1 MRKPLRL
8 LAVTTAACVPGLIL
22 GGCVL
27 TVTPESATEAEPV
40 SAPSSPPATDIWLAA
55 GDGDIQTLEAH
66 KRVGT
71 DLDILQADIGITPL
85 MVTIVA
91 DQLEAARWLIANGA
105 NANAVMRDGGNALH
119 GAAFVGNAAGAKLL
133 LESGVDT
140 EALNN
145 DGLSV
150 WDILA
155 LDWPTTEYIGQML
168 ELDLVEAEVE
178 TGRAAIAELLET
190 EANDAGAATG
200 AGDAG
205 GLFATAISGGVATT
219 LRRR

>member
-1 MRKPLRL
+1 MRKPLQL
-8 LAVTTAACVPGLIL
+8 LAVTLVACVPGLTL

-40 SAPSSPPATDIWLAA
+40 SAPSPPPATDIWLAA
-55 GDGDIQTLEAH
+55 GDGDIRTLEAH

-168 ELDLVEAEVE
+168 ELGLVEAEVE

-190 EANDAGAATG
+190 EANDAGAATD

-205 GLFATAISGGVATT
+205 GLFATAVSGVVATA